1 MNDPWALALAATGL
15 LEGGDPRGA
24 LKLLDRCVR
33 AGGEGWGHLLRS
45 RAKLALGKSALAVAD
60 VTRGFDAD
68 PECGWVFGLAVE
80 RAPVPARAEAAEL
93 ARRHRA
99 YGPTCWP
106 ARAFVGKLRLMAGRK
121 EGLADLDAAVAAAPS
136 EPYLWA
142 WRAEALRRLGRAAE
156 AKADAD
162 RALALD
168 PRHAVAL
175 AARAAARR
183 QLGDAAGAL
192 VDASRAAVLM
202 PGYEVAAL
210 EAARAAL
217 AAGDGR
223 AVLRWLEAAS
233 KRAARIGW
241 LSLGEGRRFDPAD
254 FTRLSAGLSERERG
268 RLEAWRGEAL
278 LASGD
283 PSGAALVLG
292 RAAGDPGFPQARG
305 WLGEALLA
313 VGERAHARRE
323 LDAALKRAPRRAR
336 TLAARARLALE
347 ERRPADALKDL
358 AAAVRAEP
366 DWVLPRLLSA
376 RAFEGLGR
384 RAEALAE
391 LDAALRFD
399 PRFCEA
405 LELRAR
411 VRRDLG
417 DPAGALSDLRR
428 RKELAP
434 R

>member
-1 MNDPWALALAATGL
+1 MNDPWGLALAATEL
-15 LEGGDPRGA
+15 LEKGDLRGA

-33 AGGEGWGHLLRS
+33 AGGEGWGHLLRA
-45 RAKLALGKSALAVAD
+45 RTKLALGKSALAVAD
-60 VTRGFDAD
+60 VTRAFDAD
-68 PECGWVFGLAVE
+68 PECGWVFGMAVE

-99 YGPTCWP
+99 YGPSCWP
-106 ARAFVGKLRLMAGRK
+106 ARAFVGKLRLMAGRPD
-121 EGLADLDAAVAAAPS
+121 GLGDLDAAVAAAPA

-142 WRAEALRRLGRAAE
+142 WRAEALRRLGRHAE

-183 QLGDAAGAL
+183 KLGDAAGAL
-192 VDASRAAVLM
+192 ADASRAAALM

-217 AAGDGR
+217 AVGDGR

-241 LSLGEGRRFDPAD
+241 LSLSEERRLAPAD
-254 FTRLSAGLSERERG
+254 FTRLSAGLPERLRG

-278 LASGD
+278 LATGD
-283 PSGAALVLG
+283 ARGAALALG
-292 RAAGDPGFPQARG
+292 RAAGDPAFPQARG

-313 VGERAHARRE
+313 VGELGHAKKE
-323 LDAALKRAPRRAR
+323 LDAALARPPRRAR
-336 TLAARARLALE
+336 ALAARARLALE

-358 AAAVRAEP
+358 AAAMKAEP
-366 DWVLPRLLSA
+366 DWVLPRLLAA
-376 RAFEGLGR
+376 RAHDALGR

-391 LDAALRFD
+391 LDSALRFD
-399 PRFCEA
+399 PRFAEA

-411 VRRDLG
+411 LRRDQG
-417 DPAGALSDLRR
+417 DPAGALADLRR
-428 RKELAP
+428 RKELA
-434 R
+434 